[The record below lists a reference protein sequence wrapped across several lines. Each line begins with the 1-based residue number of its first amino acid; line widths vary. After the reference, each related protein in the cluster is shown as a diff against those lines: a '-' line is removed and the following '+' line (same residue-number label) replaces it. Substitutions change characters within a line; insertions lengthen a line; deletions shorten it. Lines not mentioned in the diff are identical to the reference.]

1 MRILFLGDM
10 VGRNGREAVFAQLP
24 GMIGRW
30 GIELAVVNGENAA
43 AGFGITEEI
52 FRQTLDAG
60 ADVVTTGN
68 HVWDQREALVFAD
81 REPRFLRPLNF
92 PAGAPGRGAN
102 MIETRSGRRV
112 LVANIMGRV
121 FMHPDLDDPFRAAD
135 TLLAGTRLGR
145 DADAILVDFHAE
157 ATSEKLCFGH
167 YLDGRVSAVIGTHT
181 HTPTADARVMPG
193 GTAYVSDA
201 GMCGD
206 YHSSIGMDFEEPM
219 LRFLTKIPKGR
230 FEPAGGP
237 ATISGVGIE
246 TDDAT
251 GLAIRIAPLRLGP
264 VLDNV
269 SPW

>member
-1 MRILFLGDM
+1 
-10 VGRNGREAVFAQLP
+10 
-24 GMIGRW
+24 
-30 GIELAVVNGENAA
+30 
-43 AGFGITEEI
+43 
-52 FRQTLDAG
+52 
-60 ADVVTTGN
+60 
-68 HVWDQREALVFAD
+68 
-81 REPRFLRPLNF
+81 
-92 PAGAPGRGAN
+92 

-135 TLLAGTRLGR
+135 TLLADTRLGR